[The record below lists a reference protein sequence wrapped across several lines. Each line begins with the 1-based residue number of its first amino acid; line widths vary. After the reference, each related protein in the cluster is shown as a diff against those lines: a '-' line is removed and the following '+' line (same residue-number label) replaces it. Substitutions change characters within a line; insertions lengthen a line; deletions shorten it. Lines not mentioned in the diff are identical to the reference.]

1 MLKTTSAQP
10 TCWVP
15 PPCGMSLVQSAWQ
28 RFSQR
33 GLSCFFVFFLV
44 RICFSREQIAHWMG
58 AMLDEATDPWGV
70 KVERVEM

>member
-1 MLKTTSAQP
+1 
-10 TCWVP
+10 
-15 PPCGMSLVQSAWQ
+15 
-28 RFSQR
+28 
-33 GLSCFFVFFLV
+33 LV